1 MRMSNLSTRRGLKAK
16 TPPHFRVTGFSTLG
30 ETTCRTVFGGAFY
43 AFAEV
48 AAAGAGIVGAA
59 PIGP

>member
-1 MRMSNLSTRRGLKAK
+1 MRMSNLSMRRRWNAK
-16 TPPHFRVTGFSTLG
+16 TPPHFRVTGFSTHG
-30 ETTCRTVFGGAFY
+30 VTSCRSIY

-48 AAAGAGIVGAA
+48 EAAGAGIVGAA

>member
-1 MRMSNLSTRRGLKAK
+1 MGKGWKAK

-30 ETTCRTVFGGAFY
+30 ETTCRTLFAIY
-43 AFAEV
+43 ALAEV
-48 AAAGAGIVGAA
+48 EAAGAGIFGAV

>member
-1 MRMSNLSTRRGLKAK
+1 MRSSEHVK
-16 TPPHFRVTGFSTLG
+16 TPPHFRVTGISTLG
-30 ETTCRTVFGGAFY
+30 VTTCRTVFGGAFY

-48 AAAGAGIVGAA
+48 AAAGAGIFGAV

>member
-1 MRMSNLSTRRGLKAK
+1 MRMSNLSMGKGWKAK
-16 TPPHFRVTGFSTLG
+16 TPPHFRVTGISTLG
-30 ETTCRTVFGGAFY
+30 VTTCRTVFGGAFY

-48 AAAGAGIVGAA
+48 AAAGAGIVGAS

>member
-1 MRMSNLSTRRGLKAK
+1 MGKGWKAK

-30 ETTCRTVFGGAFY
+30 ELLHVELFCVAIY
-43 AFAEV
+43 ALAEV
-48 AAAGAGIVGAA
+48 KDAGAGIVGAA

>member
-1 MRMSNLSTRRGLKAK
+1 MRRGLKAK

-30 ETTCRTVFGGAFY
+30 ELLHVELFCAAIY
-43 AFAEV
+43 ALAEV
-48 AAAGAGIVGAA
+48 KAAGAGIVGAA

>member
-1 MRMSNLSTRRGLKAK
+1 MRRRWNAK

>member
-1 MRMSNLSTRRGLKAK
+1 MRMSNLSMRRRWNAK

-30 ETTCRTVFGGAFY
+30 ETTCRTLFAIY

-48 AAAGAGIVGAA
+48 EAAGAGIFGAA

>member
-1 MRMSNLSTRRGLKAK
+1 MGKGWKAK
-16 TPPHFRVTGFSTLG
+16 TPPHFRVTGISTLG
-30 ETTCRTVFGGAFY
+30 VTTCRTVFGGAFY

-48 AAAGAGIVGAA
+48 EAAGAGIVGAV

>member
-1 MRMSNLSTRRGLKAK
+1 MRRRWNAK

-30 ETTCRTVFGGAFY
+30 ETTCRTLY
-43 AFAEV
+43 AE
-48 AAAGAGIVGAA
+48 AAGEAVGAGIVGAA

>member
-1 MRMSNLSTRRGLKAK
+1 MSNLSMRRRWNAK
-16 TPPHFRVTGFSTLG
+16 TPPYFRVTGFSTLG
-30 ETTCRTVFGGAFY
+30 ETTCRTLFAFY